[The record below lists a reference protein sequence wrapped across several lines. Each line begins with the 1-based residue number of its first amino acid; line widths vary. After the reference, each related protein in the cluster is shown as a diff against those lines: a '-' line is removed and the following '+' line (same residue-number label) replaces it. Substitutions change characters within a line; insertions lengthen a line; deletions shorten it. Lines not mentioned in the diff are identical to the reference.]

1 LSFQSLLSL
10 LLVGAL
16 FSETLTAAQTPAAP
30 QTPPAPAPAKTTPP
44 PAPAKTTPAPTVE
57 ALKVFVL
64 DGEGAVNNIRA
75 GLAVAPVV
83 EVRDENDRPL
93 EGAEVL
99 FQLPPSGPGGYFAGR
114 QLSYTA
120 KTNYQGQATVAAYVP
135 NDRTGRFRIEVTARA
150 GNRLGR
156 ARITQTNS
164 TEQYAAEQVRKKGRG
179 KVVWILVG
187 LLAAGGAGAGYYWTN
202 RGDKTLP
209 PGPREIS
216 LAPGTVTI
224 GGPR

>member
-1 LSFQSLLSL
+1 MSIQSLLSL

-16 FSETLTAAQTPAAP
+16 FSETLTAAQAPATSRTSPPAAP
-30 QTPPAPAPAKTTPP
+30 P
-44 PAPAKTTPAPTVE
+44 KTTPAPTVE

-64 DGEGAVNNIRA
+64 EGQGAVNNIRA
-75 GLAVAPVV
+75 GLAIAPVV

-99 FQLPPSGPGGYFAGR
+99 FELPRSGPGGYFAGR
-114 QLSYTA
+114 QSSYTA
-120 KTNYQGQATVAAYVP
+120 RTNHQGQATVAGYVP
-135 NDRTGRFRIEVTARA
+135 NDLTGRFRIEVTART

-164 TEQYAAEQVRKKGRG
+164 TEQYAAEPVKKKGHG
-179 KVVWILVG
+179 KLVWILVG
-187 LLAAGGAGAGYYWTN
+187 LLAAGGAGGGYYWTS

-209 PGPREIS
+209 PGPREIT
-216 LAPGTVTI
+216 LTPGSVTI